1 LSELLK
7 RTFDL
12 DHTGGP
18 NGGGCVRGMAAIIRK
33 EAIEEILGHLNLPPR
48 PAKRAEAFR
57 TEYVPECFA

>member
-1 LSELLK
+1 
-7 RTFDL
+7 
-12 DHTGGP
+12 
-18 NGGGCVRGMAAIIRK
+18 VRGMAAIIRK